1 MRMRDELELTYHD
14 DDFIELYSYT
24 GQPAKSPAFLA
35 LVSVMQFAEGLTDKQ
50 AAQAV
55 PARWFPICIRIEIER
70 EEFWPFSSHHIRKRL
85 LDGEMERHLFDHML
99 SQLSEKGLLK
109 AGGKQRTD
117 STHVLAAIRKL
128 NRVEC
133 VGAWTDVEWHSHG
146 SSWMVTRTS
155 DPWLVWFVWASLW

>member
-1 MRMRDELELTYHD
+1 MCETARVAREICPKGDNVYMKMRDELELTYDD

-55 PARWFPICIRIEIER
+55 ATRIDWKYALGLELTETGFDPSVLS
-70 EEFWPFSSHHIRKRL
+70 EFRKRL
-85 LDGEMERHLFDHML
+85 IDGEMERHLFDHML
-99 SQLSEKGLLK
+99 SQLSEKGLVK

-128 NRVEC
+128 NRTEC
-133 VGAWTDVEWHSHG
+133 ASDAQDVE
-146 SSWMVTRTS
+146 
-155 DPWLVWFVWASLW
+155 